1 MTMTRALIVDD
12 HTITRAGLR
21 RILSDAGQSIVV
33 GEAANGTQALEMVMA
48 EQWDIVMLDISL
60 PDRSGLEVLK
70 AIKKSRPALPV
81 LVLSMYPV
89 DQYALR
95 VLRAGGAG
103 YLTKESAPDQLLE
116 AVRRVTSGMRYITP
130 EVAECIAQDWNR
142 NPIQSVHETLS
153 DREFEVMRLI
163 ASGKSVGDIAKELT
177 LSVKTVSTY
186 RTRVLQKLHL
196 RHNAELT
203 HYAVINNLIY

>member
-1 MTMTRALIVDD
+1 MTRALIVDD

-21 RILSDAGQSIVV
+21 RILSQSAQSIIV
-33 GEAANGTQALEMVMA
+33 GEAATGAEALALVKS
-48 EQWDIVMLDISL
+48 QIWDIVLLDISL

-70 AIKKSRPALPV
+70 AIKKARPLLPV

-89 DQYALR
+89 DQYAIR

-116 AVRRVTSGMRYITP
+116 AMRRVTAGMRYITP
-130 EVAECIAQDWNR
+130 EVAECIAQDWDR
-142 NPIQSVHETLS
+142 NPVQSVHETLS

-163 ASGKSVGDIAKELT
+163 ASGKSVGDIAKDLS
-177 LSVKTVSTY
+177 LSVKTISTY
-186 RTRVLQKLHL
+186 RTRILQKLHL
-196 RHNAELT
+196 RHNAELI
-203 HYAVINNLIY
+203 HFALVNNLIV

>member
-1 MTMTRALIVDD
+1 MTRALIVDD

-21 RILSDAGQSIVV
+21 RILSDAAQSIIL
-33 GEAANGTQALEMVMA
+33 GEAANGAEALELVRSQ
-48 EQWDIVMLDISL
+48 QWDIVMLDISL
-60 PDRSGLEVLK
+60 PDRSGLDVLK
-70 AIKKSRPALPV
+70 AIKKARPALPV
-81 LVLSMYPV
+81 LVLSMYPA

-116 AVRRVTSGMRYITP
+116 AVRKVTAGMRYITP

-142 NPIQSVHETLS
+142 NPVQPVHETLS

-163 ASGKSVGDIAKELT
+163 ASGKSVGDIARDLT

>member
-1 MTMTRALIVDD
+1 MTKALIVDD

-21 RILSDAGQSIVV
+21 RILADASSPMDV
-33 GEAANGTQALEMVMA
+33 GEAATGAEAMEMV
-48 EQWDIVMLDISL
+48 EGGRWDIVMLDISL

-70 AIKKSRPALPV
+70 AIKKAEPDLPV

-103 YLTKESAPDQLLE
+103 YLTKESAPDELLE
-116 AVRRVTSGMRYITP
+116 AVRRVTAGLRYITP

-142 NPIQSVHETLS
+142 NPVQAMHETLS
-153 DREFEVMRLI
+153 DREFEVLRLI
-163 ASGKSVGDIAKELT
+163 ASGKTVGEIAKDLA

-186 RTRVLQKLHL
+186 RARVLQKLHL

-203 HYAVINNLIY
+203 HYAVVNNLIY

>member
-1 MTMTRALIVDD
+1 MTRALIVDD

-21 RILSDAGQSIVV
+21 RILSDTAQSILV
-33 GEAANGTQALEMVMA
+33 GEAANGAEAMELVMS

-70 AIKKSRPALPV
+70 AIKKARPALPV

-116 AVRRVTSGMRYITP
+116 AVRRITSGMRYITP

-142 NPIQSVHETLS
+142 NPVQSVHETLS

-163 ASGKSVGDIAKELT
+163 ASGKSVGDIAKDLS

>member
-1 MTMTRALIVDD
+1 MTRALIVDD
-12 HTITRAGLR
+12 HTLTRAGLR
-21 RILSDAGQSIVV
+21 RILSDTAQPIVV
-33 GEAANGTQALEMVMA
+33 GEAANGAEAVELVMTQ
-48 EQWDIVMLDISL
+48 QWDIVMLDISL

-70 AIKKSRPALPV
+70 VIKKARPALPV

-103 YLTKESAPDQLLE
+103 YLTKESAPEQLLE
-116 AVRRVTSGMRYITP
+116 AVRRVISGMRYITP

-142 NPIQSVHETLS
+142 NPVQSVHETLS

-163 ASGKSVGDIAKELT
+163 ASGKSVGDIAKDLS

-186 RTRVLQKLHL
+186 RSRVLQKLHL

>member
-1 MTMTRALIVDD
+1 MTRALIVDD

-21 RILSDAGQSIVV
+21 RILSESAQSIIV
-33 GEAANGTQALEMVMA
+33 GEAATGAEALALVKS
-48 EQWDIVMLDISL
+48 QIWDIVLLDISL

-70 AIKKSRPALPV
+70 AIKKARPLLPV

-89 DQYALR
+89 DQYAIR

-116 AVRRVTSGMRYITP
+116 AMRRVTAGMRYITP
-130 EVAECIAQDWNR
+130 EVAECIAQDWDR
-142 NPIQSVHETLS
+142 NPVQSVHETLS

-163 ASGKSVGDIAKELT
+163 ASGKSVGDIAKDLS
-177 LSVKTVSTY
+177 LSVKTISTY
-186 RTRVLQKLHL
+186 RTRILQKLHL
-196 RHNAELT
+196 RHNAELI
-203 HYAVINNLIY
+203 HFALVNNLIV

>member
-1 MTMTRALIVDD
+1 MTRALIVDD

-21 RILSDAGQSIVV
+21 RILSDTAQSIVV
-33 GEAANGTQALEMVMA
+33 GEAANGAEALELVMSQ
-48 EQWDIVMLDISL
+48 QWDIVMLDISL

-70 AIKKSRPALPV
+70 AIKKARPALPV
-81 LVLSMYPV
+81 MVLSMYPV

-116 AVRRVTSGMRYITP
+116 AMRKVTAGMRYITP
-130 EVAECIAQDWNR
+130 EVAECVAQDWNR
-142 NPIQSVHETLS
+142 NPVQPVHEMLS

-163 ASGKSVGDIAKELT
+163 ASGKSVGDIAKDLT

>member
-1 MTMTRALIVDD
+1 MTRALIVDD

-21 RILSDAGQSIVV
+21 RILADGTPPLVV
-33 GEAANGTQALEMVMA
+33 GEAANAAEALDLVTAQA
-48 EQWDIVMLDISL
+48 WDIVMLDISL
-60 PDRSGLEVLK
+60 PDRSGLDVLK
-70 AIKKSRPALPV
+70 AIKKARPALPV

-116 AVRRVTSGMRYITP
+116 AVRRVTAGLRYITP

-142 NPIQSVHETLS
+142 GPVQSMHEALS
-153 DREFEVMRLI
+153 DREFEVMRMI
-163 ASGKSVGDIAKELT
+163 ASGKTVGEIARELF

-203 HYAVINNLIY
+203 HYAVVNKLIN

>member
-1 MTMTRALIVDD
+1 MTRALIVDD

-21 RILSDAGQSIVV
+21 RILSDTAQSILV
-33 GEAANGTQALEMVMA
+33 GEAANAAEAMELVMS

-70 AIKKSRPALPV
+70 AIKKARPALPV

-116 AVRRVTSGMRYITP
+116 AVRRITSGMRYITP

-142 NPIQSVHETLS
+142 NPVQSVHETLS

-163 ASGKSVGDIAKELT
+163 ASGKSVGDIAKDLA

>member
-1 MTMTRALIVDD
+1 MTRALIVDD
-12 HTITRAGLR
+12 HAITRVGLR
-21 RILSDAGQSIVV
+21 RILSEIAQPVIV
-33 GEAANGTQALEMVMA
+33 GEAATGAEALA
-48 EQWDIVMLDISL
+48 LATSQQWDIVMLDISL

-70 AIKKSRPALPV
+70 AIKKARPALPV

-116 AVRRVTSGMRYITP
+116 AVRKVTAGMRYITP

-142 NPIQSVHETLS
+142 SPVKSVHETLS

-163 ASGKSVGDIAKELT
+163 VSGKSVGDIAKELS
-177 LSVKTVSTY
+177 LSAKTVSTY

>member
-1 MTMTRALIVDD
+1 MTRALIIDD

-21 RILSDAGQSIVV
+21 RILSDTAQSIVV
-33 GEAANGTQALEMVMA
+33 GEAANGAEALELVMSQ
-48 EQWDIVMLDISL
+48 QWDIVMLDISL

-70 AIKKSRPALPV
+70 AIKKARPALPV
-81 LVLSMYPV
+81 MVLSMYPV

-116 AVRRVTSGMRYITP
+116 AVRKVTAGMRYITP
-130 EVAECIAQDWNR
+130 EVAECIARDWNR
-142 NPIQSVHETLS
+142 NPVQPVHEMLS

-163 ASGKSVGDIAKELT
+163 ASGKSVGDIAKDLT

-203 HYAVINNLIY
+203 YYAVINKLIY

>member
-1 MTMTRALIVDD
+1 MTRALIVDD
-12 HTITRAGLR
+12 HTLTRAGLR
-21 RILSDAGQSIVV
+21 RILSDTAQPIIV
-33 GEAANGTQALEMVMA
+33 GEAANGAEAVELVMTQ
-48 EQWDIVMLDISL
+48 QWDIVMLDISL
-60 PDRSGLEVLK
+60 PDRSGLDVLK
-70 AIKKSRPALPV
+70 VIKKARPALPV

-103 YLTKESAPDQLLE
+103 YLTKESAPEQLLE
-116 AVRRVTSGMRYITP
+116 AVRRVISGMRYITP

-142 NPIQSVHETLS
+142 NPVQSVHETLS

-163 ASGKSVGDIAKELT
+163 ASGKSVGDIAKDLS

-186 RTRVLQKLHL
+186 RSRVLQKLHL

>member
-1 MTMTRALIVDD
+1 MMTRALIVDD

-21 RILSDAGQSIVV
+21 RILSDSSNPMDV
-33 GEAANGTQALEMVMA
+33 GEAATGAEALEMVGGA
-48 EQWDIVMLDISL
+48 QWDIVMLDISL

-70 AIKKSRPALPV
+70 AIKKAEPNLPV

-103 YLTKESAPDQLLE
+103 YLTKESAPDELLE
-116 AVRRVTSGMRYITP
+116 AVRRVTAGLRYITP

-142 NPIQSVHETLS
+142 NPVQAMHETLS

-163 ASGKSVGDIAKELT
+163 ASGKTVGEIAKDLS

-186 RTRVLQKLHL
+186 RARVLQKLHL

-203 HYAVINNLIY
+203 HYAVVNNLIY

>member
-1 MTMTRALIVDD
+1 MTRALIVDD

-21 RILSDAGQSIVV
+21 RILSDTAQSILV
-33 GEAANGTQALEMVMA
+33 GEAANGA
-48 EQWDIVMLDISL
+48 EAMELVLSQQWDIVMLDISL

-70 AIKKSRPALPV
+70 AIKKARPALPV

-95 VLRAGGAG
+95 VLRVGGAG

-116 AVRRVTSGMRYITP
+116 AVRRITSGMRYITP

-142 NPIQSVHETLS
+142 NPVQSVHETLS

-163 ASGKSVGDIAKELT
+163 ASGKSVGDIAKDLT

>member
-1 MTMTRALIVDD
+1 MTRALIVDD
-12 HTITRAGLR
+12 HAITRVGLR
-21 RILSDAGQSIVV
+21 RILSETAPPVIV
-33 GEAANGTQALEMVMA
+33 GEAANGAEALA
-48 EQWDIVMLDISL
+48 LATAQQWD
-60 PDRSGLEVLK
+60 GLEVLK
-70 AIKKSRPALPV
+70 AIKKARPALPV

-116 AVRRVTSGMRYITP
+116 AVRKVTAGMRYITP

-142 NPIQSVHETLS
+142 NPVKSVHEALS

-163 ASGKSVGDIAKELT
+163 VSGKSVGDIAKELS
-177 LSVKTVSTY
+177 LSAKTVSTY